1 MKKKFLSLMMA
12 AAVVAT
18 TSVSAFADDTTISSY
33 KEGSNTANV
42 TIKGSVYGND
52 GEIPS
57 GTISVSVPTA
67 LNFKVNKEG
76 VVEGSS
82 IKIVNNGAEAVDVSA
97 VSFVDE
103 TPNSGITVKSPQDLS
118 NVSEHF
124 RNEVVLNL
132 IGKSGEGT
140 YFKTVNPGNG
150 KSGIIDS
157 QGASQESTGI
167 KLSTIEGNGNSDT
180 LTLSGIA
187 GTKPLEGDKKNEGLT
202 DKFILTLKIAKTI
215 N

>member
-1 MKKKFLSLMMA
+1 MKKKLLSLVLAGAM
-12 AAVVAT
+12 VAS
-18 TSVSAFADDTTISSY
+18 TSVSAFADTDTVV
-33 KEGSNTANV
+33 KENNGTANV
-42 TIKGSVYGND
+42 TINGSVYGNG

-57 GTISVSVPTA
+57 GTINVSVPTA

-103 TPNSGITVKSPQDLS
+103 TPGLGITVRSPQELN

-124 RNEVVLNL
+124 RSEVALNL
-132 IGKSGEGT
+132 RGKSGEGT
-140 YFKTVNPGNG
+140 YFKTVNLGSG
-150 KSGIIDS
+150 GSGIIDS
-157 QGASQESTGI
+157 QGTSNGSTGI

-180 LTLSGIA
+180 LTLSGFA
-187 GTKPLEGDKKNEGLT
+187 GTKPLEGDKATEGLT
-202 DKFILTLKIAKTI
+202 DKFILTLKIAKTTK
-215 N
+215 

>member
-1 MKKKFLSLMMA
+1 MKKKLLSLVLAGAM
-12 AAVVAT
+12 VAS
-18 TSVSAFADDTTISSY
+18 TSVSAFAATDTVV
-33 KEGSNTANV
+33 KENNGTANV
-42 TIKGSVYGND
+42 TINGSVYGND

-103 TPNSGITVKSPQDLS
+103 TPDSGITVKSPQDLS
-118 NVSEHF
+118 TVSEHF
-124 RNEVVLNL
+124 RNEVALNL
-132 IGKSGEGT
+132 RGKSGEGT
-140 YFKTVNPGNG
+140 YFKTVNLGNG
-150 KSGIIDS
+150 ESGIINS
-157 QGASQESTGI
+157 QGAANGSTGI
-167 KLSTIEGNGNSDT
+167 KLSTIEGNGDSDT
-180 LTLSGIA
+180 LTLSGFA
-187 GTKPLEGDKKNEGLT
+187 GTKALAGDKANEGLT
-202 DKFILTLKIAKTI
+202 DKFILTLKIAKTT

>member
-1 MKKKFLSLMMA
+1 MKKKLLSLFLAGAM
-12 AAVVAT
+12 VAT

-103 TPNSGITVKSPQDLS
+103 TPGLGITVVPPQDLD
-118 NVSEHF
+118 NASEHF
-124 RNEVVLNL
+124 RSDVVLNL
-132 IGKSGEGT
+132 RGKSGEGA
-140 YFKTVNPGNG
+140 YFKTVNIGSSE
-150 KSGIIDS
+150 SGIINS
-157 QGASQESTGI
+157 QGTSNGNNGI
-167 KLSTIEGNGNSDT
+167 KLSTIQGNGDSDT
-180 LTLSGIA
+180 LTLSGSA
-187 GTKPLEGDKKNEGLT
+187 GTKALVDKADEGLT
-202 DKFILTLKIAKTI
+202 DKFILTLKIAKTT

>member
-1 MKKKFLSLMMA
+1 MKKKLLSLFLAGAM
-12 AAVVAT
+12 VAT

-52 GEIPS
+52 GQIPS

-103 TPNSGITVKSPQDLS
+103 TPDSGITVKSPQDLS
-118 NVSEHF
+118 TVSEHF
-124 RNEVVLNL
+124 RYEVALNL
-132 IGKSGEGT
+132 RGKSGEGA
-140 YFKTVNPGNG
+140 YFKTVNLGNG
-150 KSGIIDS
+150 EGGIIDS
-157 QGASQESTGI
+157 RGTSKGSTGI
-167 KLSTIEGNGNSDT
+167 KLSTIEGSGDSDT
-180 LTLSGIA
+180 LTLSGFA
-187 GTKPLEGDKKNEGLT
+187 GTKDLVDKADEGLT
-202 DKFILTLKIAKTI
+202 DKFILTLKIAKAT

>member
-1 MKKKFLSLMMA
+1 MKKKLLSLVLAGAM
-12 AAVVAT
+12 VAS
-18 TSVSAFADDTTISSY
+18 TSVSAFAATDTDTVV
-33 KEGSNTANV
+33 KKDNGTANV
-42 TIKGSVYGND
+42 TINGSVYGNG

-57 GTISVSVPTA
+57 GTINVSVPTA
-67 LNFKVNKEG
+67 LNFKVDKEG

-82 IKIVNNGAEAVDVSA
+82 IKIVNNGAEAIDVSA

-118 NVSEHF
+118 DVSQRF

-132 IGKSGEGT
+132 RGKSGEGT
-140 YFKTVNPGNG
+140 YFKTVNAGNG
-150 KSGIIDS
+150 KGGIIDS
-157 QGASQESTGI
+157 QGAPQESTGI

-180 LTLSGIA
+180 LTLRGIA
-187 GTKPLEGDKKNEGLT
+187 GTKPLEGDKENEGLT